1 MSPYTKEKP
10 HTIQAMFNAIAH
22 RYDKTNSVLS
32 FQLHKRWNKQLINH
46 VLKANSLSPFLDL
59 CCGTGD
65 IAYEFLRH
73 SPSPCQAYLVD
84 FSEEMLLCAREK
96 YTLLDTP
103 HQIDFIQAD
112 VMQIPLPSNIIG
124 CATMAYG
131 IRNVKDPSQ
140 AIAEAF
146 RVLKQEGSFGILELT
161 QPSNPLLAWLH
172 RLYLRSFTPLFGKW
186 LTKNEDAYKYL
197 QNSIESFI
205 APEEVEKKLQQAGFV
220 DTKCRPL
227 MGGIATLIT
236 GRKP

>member
-1 MSPYTKEKP
+1 MSLYTKDKP

-32 FQLHKRWNKQLINH
+32 FQLHKRWNKQLVQH
-46 VLKANSLSPFLDL
+46 ALKASSLSPFLDL

-65 IAYEFLRH
+65 IAYEFLQH
-73 SPSPCQAYLVD
+73 ASSPCHAYLVD
-84 FSEEMLLCAREK
+84 FSEEMLVHAQEK
-96 YTLLDTP
+96 CTLLHTQ

-112 VMQIPLPSNIIG
+112 VMQLPLPSNTIG

-131 IRNVKDPSQ
+131 IRNVSDPSQ

-146 RVLKQEGSFGILELT
+146 RVLKKEGSFGILELT
-161 QPSNPLLAWLH
+161 QPSNPLFATLH

-205 APEEVEKKLQQAGFV
+205 SPQEVEKKLQQAGFV
-220 DTKCRPL
+220 DTNCRPL

-236 GRKP
+236 GRKS